1 MSGRTIDSIKPMGK
15 ISSGKV
21 AQQQPTE
28 WTPAM
33 VKGRNANIF
42 FYHASTN
49 PKPGAPHTIN
59 GLLEQALGEFG
70 YNLSSVSY
78 VETIQDQTTQN
89 GQFFAME
96 EARRVANLTSNAVDL
111 AFYCDGGVQ
120 ICPPSRR
127 NARHNVI
134 FFHGMA
140 RNVGIWSS
148 NADVDLYLTNSL
160 YLAEVLQGLLAMPR
174 WQSGWRIDAN
184 TYYSVKP
191 IRLGLPWLSTSYL
204 DHRDRKVLRQLPPA
218 VEQAIEEE
226 VLLGHSLQPGKSD
239 KIAHLEIMLYLS
251 RVAAEQGR
259 KAQLLVTEVDFASLE
274 TYLLDPTNP
283 WALRFHDQLKQA
295 GLRLKDLLIPTPR
308 LPRNQLFRI
317 FQSCTFGLSYNV
329 VPEAF
334 GIYVLESVFH
344 GCPVYTNGSGNMRHV
359 LPENNGINIIES
371 EAMVFGARNG
381 YTEVGARILHD
392 STAGR
397 DATKKACVR
406 GRDFILKNY
415 CHDTMKKDLEA
426 CLSSLDH
433 KNQASIKTLDPGQ
446 LTIRLGP
453 LVRSWNH
460 LTGALI
466 SDLANEVLPPHKQA
480 LIHGILGRRGDD
492 VITELGT
499 TDLAVVDEL
508 FCAGILALVPG
519 S

>member
-1 MSGRTIDSIKPMGK
+1 MSGRAIDSIKAMGK
-15 ISSGKV
+15 LSSGKI
-21 AQQQPTE
+21 AQQQAAE
-28 WTPAM
+28 WTPATG
-33 VKGRNANIF
+33 KGRNANIF

-59 GLLEQALGEFG
+59 GLLEEVLEEFG
-70 YNLSSVSY
+70 YNLSSISY
-78 VETIQDQTTQN
+78 VETIQDKTTQN
-89 GQFFAME
+89 GLFFAMK

-120 ICPPSRR
+120 ICPPSRK

-134 FFHGMA
+134 FFHGMS

-148 NADVDLYLTNSL
+148 NTDVDLYLANSR

-174 WQSGWRIDAN
+174 WQSGWYIDAK
-184 TYYSVKP
+184 TYYSVKS
-191 IRLGLPWLSTSYL
+191 IRLGLPWLSTSCL
-204 DHRDRKVLRQLPPA
+204 DHGDRTELSQLPAA
-218 VEQAIEEE
+218 VEQAIKDE

-239 KIAHLEIMLYLS
+239 KFAHLEIMLYLS
-251 RVAAEQGR
+251 RVSAEQGR
-259 KAQLLVTEVDFASLE
+259 KARLLVTEVDFASLE
-274 TYLLDPTNP
+274 SYLLDPTNP
-283 WALRFHDQLKQA
+283 WALRLDDQLKQE
-295 GLRLKDLLIPTPR
+295 GLRLKDLLIPMPR

-371 EAMVFGARNG
+371 EAMVFGARKG
-381 YTEVGARILHD
+381 YNEVGAQILHD
-392 STAGR
+392 SAEGR
-397 DATKKACVR
+397 DTMKKACIR
-406 GRDFILKNY
+406 GREFILKNY
-415 CHDTMKKDLEA
+415 CHDTMKKDLSA

-433 KNQASIKTLDPGQ
+433 KEQGSIKTLDPGQ

-460 LTGALI
+460 LSGAII

-480 LIHGILGRRGDD
+480 LIHEILGRKGDD
-492 VITELGT
+492 VITDLGT
-499 TDLAVVDEL
+499 TDLAMVDEL

-519 S
+519 D

>member
-1 MSGRTIDSIKPMGK
+1 MSDRTIDSTNLMGNM
-15 ISSGKV
+15 SSQKV
-21 AQQQPTE
+21 AQQQP
-28 WTPAM
+28 
-33 VKGRNANIF
+33 VKWDKATATGRNANVF

-49 PKPGAPHTIN
+49 PEPGGPHTIN
-59 GLLEQALGEFG
+59 GLLEKILGEFG
-70 YNLSSVSY
+70 YTISSISY
-78 VETIQDQTTQN
+78 VETIQDKTSHH
-89 GQFFAME
+89 GQFIAME

-140 RNVGIWSS
+140 RNVGIWST
-148 NADVDLYLTNSL
+148 NPDIDLYLANSS
-160 YLAEVLQGLLAMPR
+160 YLAEVLRGLLTMPR
-174 WQSGWRIDAN
+174 WQNGWCIDAKS
-184 TYYSVKP
+184 YYSVKP
-191 IRLGLPWLSTSYL
+191 IRLGLPWLSTSNL
-204 DHRDRKVLRQLPPA
+204 DQEDREELSQLPPA
-218 VEQAIEEE
+218 VKQAIKDGD
-226 VLLGHSLQPGKSD
+226 LLGHALQPGKSD
-239 KIAHLEIMLYLS
+239 RFAHLEIMFHLS

-259 KAQLLVTEVDFASLE
+259 KALLLVTEVDFASFG
-274 TYLLDPTNP
+274 TYLMDPTNP
-283 WALRFHDQLKQA
+283 WAIRFQGQLKQA
-295 GLRLKDLLIPTPR
+295 GLQLKDLMIPMPR

-359 LPENNGINIIES
+359 LPENNGIHVIES
-371 EAMVFGARNG
+371 EDMVFGARNG
-381 YTEVGARILHD
+381 YTEVAARILHD
-392 STAGR
+392 SAAGR
-397 DATKKACVR
+397 DATKKACAR

-415 CHDTMKKDLEA
+415 CHETMKKDLTD

-433 KNQASIKTLDPGQ
+433 KDQSVVKTLDPGH

-460 LTGALI
+460 RTGALI
-466 SDLANEVLPPHKQA
+466 SDLLNDILPPHKQA
-480 LIHGILGRRGDD
+480 LIHGILGRKGDD
-492 VITELGT
+492 VIAELGT
-499 TDLAVVDEL
+499 TDLVVVDEL

-519 S
+519 A